1 MEVSV
6 VNKSIGRLVSIL
18 HRQSQIYINY
28 ALKEFDVTSAEY
40 FFLFC
45 LYHND
50 GLTQEEMS
58 SILYIDKAATARA
71 IKSLEQKGYVIR
83 NKDAEDKR
91 VNRVFL
97 TEKSKGSLEE
107 IRRRVF
113 RWSEL
118 LTEDLDPQTANL
130 VYDAMESMVN
140 KVENFNYKQN
150 REEV

>member
-1 MEVSV
+1 
-6 VNKSIGRLVSIL
+6 
-18 HRQSQIYINY
+18 
-28 ALKEFDVTSAEY
+28 
-40 FFLFC
+40 
-45 LYHND
+45 
-50 GLTQEEMS
+50 
-58 SILYIDKAATARA
+58 
-71 IKSLEQKGYVIR
+71 
-83 NKDAEDKR
+83 
-91 VNRVFL
+91 VFL
-97 TEKSKGSLEE
+97 TEKSKESLEE